1 MDLVEFGGVCEV
13 GVFRCVVVVPM
24 GFSSEADIYIYILR
38 RGVGLVDVFF
48 FYLFKVRR
56 KKARSYASRQ

>member
-1 MDLVEFGGVCEV
+1 MDLVEFGGVFEV
-13 GVFRCVVVVPM
+13 GVFRCVVVIPV
-24 GFSSEADIYIYILR
+24 GFSSEAEYIKLR

-48 FYLFKVRR
+48 YLFEVRG